1 MAQKQYINKGT
12 KMLLLGDDMREVVN
26 VLVVED
32 DEVDVES
39 LKRVFA
45 KRNIKN
51 PVYYA
56 SNGKEALELMRGE
69 NHKDK
74 VPKPFIILLDINM
87 PMMNGIEM
95 LKELRDDEQLKDS
108 VVFILTTSPR
118 EEDKHT
124 TYKLNVAGYFLKQDM
139 KELVSLLSL
148 YWELNEFPEN

>member
-1 MAQKQYINKGT
+1 
-12 KMLLLGDDMREVVN
+12 MLLLGDDMREVVN

-45 KRNIKN
+45 KREIKN

-56 SNGKEALELMRGE
+56 TNGREALDIMRGE
-69 NHKDK
+69 NHHTK

-95 LKELRDDEQLKDS
+95 LRELRQDEQLKDS

-118 EEDKHT
+118 EEDKNT
-124 TYKLNVAGYFLKQDM
+124 TYKINVGGYFLNQDM
-139 KELVSLLSL
+139 K
-148 YWELNEFPEN
+148 